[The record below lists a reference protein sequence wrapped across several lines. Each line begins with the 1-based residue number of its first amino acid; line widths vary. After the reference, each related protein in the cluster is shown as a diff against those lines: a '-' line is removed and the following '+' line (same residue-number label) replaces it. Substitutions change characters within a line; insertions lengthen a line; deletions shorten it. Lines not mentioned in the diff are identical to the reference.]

1 VSLQTDLF
9 EKIKVD
15 IIANFQ
21 SFCKNNRWTH
31 DIAAQKIGCS
41 RSHISKIFAGTRNP
55 SIEILRR
62 MEEVVNNGE

>member
-1 VSLQTDLF
+1 VSLQADLF
-9 EKIKVD
+9 EKIKAD

-21 SFCKNNRWTH
+21 DFCEDNKWTH

-62 MEEVVNNGE
+62 MEEVMNNGK